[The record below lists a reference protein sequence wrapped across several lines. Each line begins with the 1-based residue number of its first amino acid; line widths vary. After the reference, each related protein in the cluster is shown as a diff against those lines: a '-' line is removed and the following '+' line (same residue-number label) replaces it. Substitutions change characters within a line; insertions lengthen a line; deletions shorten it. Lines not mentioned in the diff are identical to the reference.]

1 MTKEIISFS
10 IMEFMVWV
18 VEVTAIEFF
27 NGDKTLAY
35 NSLKETGVWDI
46 YIDHYDTTH
55 SLSKE
60 IIIKEVS
67 DYFIEYGV
75 KIWW

>member
-1 MTKEIISFS
+1 MTKSNISFS

-18 VEVTAIEFF
+18 VEVTANEFF

-35 NSLKETGVWDI
+35 NTLSETGVWDI

-60 IIIKEVS
+60 FIINEINE
-67 DYFIEYGV
+67 YFIKHEV
-75 KIWW
+75 KI